1 MDELRAKA
9 LGAFT
14 KEKIK
19 YFKHHGVWPNYAM
32 VDRVYYYALFEGFD
46 PVDEFGM
53 KVRVINN
60 FKRTIYV
67 GRTVK

>member
-32 VDRVYYYALFEGFD
+32 VDRVYYYAMFEYFD
-46 PVDEFGM
+46 PVEFGM
-53 KVRVINN
+53 NVKMINT